1 MNLQEYLVKYGT
13 QRLVC
18 LAILAGVSPGHILNL
33 AYTVNSGHDPVK
45 TPSMKLAR
53 KLVILSLGELTME
66 GLANPVKVNN
76 GECPRVSKAINDWFK
91 GLNNA

>member
-18 LAILAGVSPGHILNL
+18 LAILADVSPGHILNL
-33 AYTVNSGHDPVK
+33 AYTVNSDHKPVK

-53 KLVILSLGELTME
+53 KLVILSCGELTID
-66 GLANPVKVNN
+66 GLANPLKIEN
-76 GECPRVSKAINDWFK
+76 GECHRVPAAVNTWFK